1 MKMTITYDE
10 AVVALGREL
19 EPALDQLWDSN
30 GWDEEVDFGL
40 FLREWTEWVESAV
53 MFRCKHIDDSER

>member
-1 MKMTITYDE
+1 MKMTITYEE
-10 AVVALGREL
+10 AVAALGREL

-40 FLREWTEWVESAV
+40 FLREWTEWVEGAV
-53 MFRCKHIDDSER
+53 MFRCMYIDSAEQ

>member
-1 MKMTITYDE
+1 MKTTITYEE
-10 AVVALGREL
+10 AVAALGREL

-40 FLREWTEWVESAV
+40 FLREWTERVEGAV
-53 MFRCKHIDDSER
+53 MFRCKYIDDSER